1 LVTQTSLALDKTMPA
16 HAHVGQRVPI
26 TITVQNV
33 GTHTAID
40 VTVRETPPGGGRIV
54 HAADHGSIQHDGT
67 VVWHLG
73 NLAPGEKLTV
83 HATMLVI
90 QAGYHL
96 NSAVASAS
104 NADAV
109 EAAAAVRAPLRHA
122 PPAPPP
128 PAVTG

>member
-1 LVTQTSLALDKTMPA
+1 MVTPASLAIHKTMPA
-16 HAHVGQRVPI
+16 HTHVGPRVPI

-33 GTHTAID
+33 GTQTAID
-40 VTVRETPPGGGRIV
+40 VTVHETPPGGGRIV
-54 HAADHGSIQHDGT
+54 HPADHGSIQHDGT

-73 NLAPGEKLTV
+73 NLAPGEKRTV

-90 QAGYHL
+90 QSGLHL
-96 NSAVASAS
+96 NTAVASAS
-104 NADAV
+104 NADVV
-109 EAAAAVRAPLRHA
+109 EAAATVRAPLRHA